1 MAFTDNWFKNI
12 FCVCCCQAI
21 IFILLTYISHFH
33 CFNRYLDHCRQQD
46 SIRWYVIEK
55 SLCLSRTSIL
65 IQWVFGFL
73 LFFCLFVWF
82 YLIDMHFFI
91 FFITEMQSAWV
102 WYTNWE
108 CRRKQTSLVYC
119 VHIYGFW
126 WWWRCHLIWDTCIP
140 IAVLDSHNWRVEC
153 WAGRNVRF
161 WESNTIYTGQIT
173 VGIIMNITSI
183 FYKCMSRGLL
193 YAKFIVQRSFW
204 SLKWLYVTV

>member
-1 MAFTDNWFKNI
+1 MNRLSNTLYFWRIHKTVDANVVNLILLTNKHRCHLCLKSTTDAILKGGLSFTDNWFKNI
-12 FCVCCCQAI
+12 FCVCCCHAI

-33 CFNRYLDHCRQQD
+33 CFNSYLDHCCQQD

-126 WWWRCHLIWDTCIP
+126 WWWR
-140 IAVLDSHNWRVEC
+140 S
-153 WAGRNVRF
+153 
-161 WESNTIYTGQIT
+161 Q
-173 VGIIMNITSI
+173 
-183 FYKCMSRGLL
+183 
-193 YAKFIVQRSFW
+193 
-204 SLKWLYVTV
+204 